1 MPPKK
6 KKATEPDHQ
15 SEAVTDPGEPVPP
28 TDTLEEFA
36 GDPFDIEGRGLL
48 AYFDDNGPPM
58 LKRAL
63 DALKEQQTKKVTI
76 KAMKETN
83 ATIIKQLEQVS

>member
-36 GDPFDIEGRGLL
+36 GDPFDI
-48 AYFDDNGPPM
+48 
-58 LKRAL
+58 
-63 DALKEQQTKKVTI
+63 
-76 KAMKETN
+76 
-83 ATIIKQLEQVS
+83 

>member
-1 MPPKK
+1 MSRQLQVAEMCGNLKNRRLMPPKK

-36 GDPFDIEGRGLL
+36 GDPFDI
-48 AYFDDNGPPM
+48 
-58 LKRAL
+58 
-63 DALKEQQTKKVTI
+63 
-76 KAMKETN
+76 
-83 ATIIKQLEQVS
+83 